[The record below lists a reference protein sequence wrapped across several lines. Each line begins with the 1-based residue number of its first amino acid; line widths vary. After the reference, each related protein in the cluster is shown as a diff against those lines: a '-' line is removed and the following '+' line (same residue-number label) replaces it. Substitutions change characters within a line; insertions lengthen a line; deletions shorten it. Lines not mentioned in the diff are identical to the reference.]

1 MIRKNIPPKIKK
13 KARVFVS
20 SLPIQCEGPNQCKNA
35 RKTDKSHN
43 IRKEKVKL
51 FYSHTAW
58 PLQKTSYIR
67 FVGNAK
73 KHTKILLELISKFF
87 RFGNARSIFQN

>member
-1 MIRKNIPPKIKK
+1 MQEKQIK
-13 KARVFVS
+13 V
-20 SLPIQCEGPNQCKNA
+20 I
-35 RKTDKSHN
+35 N

-58 PLQKTSYIR
+58 SLQKTSYIR

-73 KHTKILLELISKFF
+73 KHKITGRTNK
-87 RFGNARSIFQN
+87 